1 MRAQEIMDA
10 AIARKDSNGAVAILI
25 LTIIKNAADTIDAET
40 PSKRLG
46 LYKAIEDAVFM
57 LLDFLPKEVSAQ
69 VRTICKARM
78 QDLGFSN
85 E

>member
-25 LTIIKNAADTIDAET
+25 LTIIKNAADAIDAET

-46 LYKAIEDAVFM
+46 LYKAIEEAVFM
-57 LLDFLPKEVSAQ
+57 LFDFLPEEVRAQ
-69 VRTICKARM
+69 VRTICKARL
-78 QDLGFSN
+78 QDLGY
-85 E
+85 